1 MTDSERKKIADYLE
15 SGMTIGQIRQLM
27 AMTSAE
33 FTRAIAEMKRNGE
46 LPKKKTG
53 REKVAE
59 AFARGERNP
68 YEIAETYGL
77 TYDTVRTYKAQCGIV
92 TGRGKR
98 NYKHSPR
105 TLAIYEDLKE
115 GKLTTAEISRKHGI
129 KWQSVHKLRRKLEA
143 DGEL

>member
-1 MTDSERKKIADYLE
+1 MTESERKKIADLLE

-53 REKVAE
+53 RDKVIE

-77 TYDTVRTYKAQCGIV
+77 SYESVRAYKRQGGII

-98 NYKHSPR
+98 NFRHCER
-105 TLAIYEDLKE
+105 TNAINEDLKSKI
-115 GKLTTAEISRKHGI
+115 GTVAEIARKHNVSWTYV
-129 KWQSVHKLRRKLEA
+129 KKLKSKLEE